1 MNIPLQFRKCLVLRD
16 LEESEYSGTDEINS
30 LPTPAQIND
39 CLIKWLATSCSTLMS
54 GKDVDVDGVRR
65 CFRTATANKTT
76 VHLTGYTWVW
86 RDTVEWYWQGKTEDL
101 RENHIPVTR
110 CPPQIPHRLTWA
122 RTRGSAVRY
131 RRLTP
136 WAMARFQETIGILF
150 FVFILDLFGALT
162 ASFSVCSFLGG
173 KPSGSWR

>member
-16 LEESEYSGTDEINS
+16 LEESEYPGTDEINS

-65 CFRTATANKTT
+65 CFRTATANKATT
-76 VHLTGYTWVW
+76 VHLTGDTWVW
-86 RDTVEWYWQGKTEDL
+86 RDTVEWYWQAKTEDL

-122 RTRGSAVRY
+122 RTRGSAVSTVPGNNR
-131 RRLTP
+131 
-136 WAMARFQETIGILF
+136 
-150 FVFILDLFGALT
+150 D
-162 ASFSVCSFLGG
+162 SFLRFRFRSFWSPHSLLFNVDRGLLPRG
-173 KPSGSWR
+173 